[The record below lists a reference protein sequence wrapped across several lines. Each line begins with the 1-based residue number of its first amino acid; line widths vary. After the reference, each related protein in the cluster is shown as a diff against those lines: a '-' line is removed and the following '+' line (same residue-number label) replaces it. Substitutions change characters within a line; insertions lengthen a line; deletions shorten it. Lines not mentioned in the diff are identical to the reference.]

1 MDPAVLDPHRTA
13 ASRQH
18 LPTLAF
24 DRLQA
29 TGRATTGARRLCA
42 SFGPRMDTRTKW
54 VIAAL
59 LVLVLAFLVIGG
71 IIAIASPPDS
81 CC

>member
-1 MDPAVLDPHRTA
+1 MDR
-13 ASRQH
+13 
-18 LPTLAF
+18 
-24 DRLQA
+24 
-29 TGRATTGARRLCA
+29 
-42 SFGPRMDTRTKW
+42 RTKL

-59 LVLVLAFLVIGG
+59 LVLVLAFVVIGG

>member
-1 MDPAVLDPHRTA
+1 
-13 ASRQH
+13 
-18 LPTLAF
+18 
-24 DRLQA
+24 
-29 TGRATTGARRLCA
+29 
-42 SFGPRMDTRTKW
+42 MDTRTKW

-59 LVLVLAFLVIGG
+59 LVLALAFLVIGG

>member
-1 MDPAVLDPHRTA
+1 
-13 ASRQH
+13 
-18 LPTLAF
+18 
-24 DRLQA
+24 
-29 TGRATTGARRLCA
+29 LCIIR
-42 SFGPRMDTRTKW
+42 PPMDTRTKL

-71 IIAIASPPDS
+71 IIAIASPPDA

>member
-1 MDPAVLDPHRTA
+1 
-13 ASRQH
+13 
-18 LPTLAF
+18 
-24 DRLQA
+24 
-29 TGRATTGARRLCA
+29 
-42 SFGPRMDTRTKW
+42 MDTRTKW

-59 LVLVLAFLVIGG
+59 FVLVLAFLVIGG